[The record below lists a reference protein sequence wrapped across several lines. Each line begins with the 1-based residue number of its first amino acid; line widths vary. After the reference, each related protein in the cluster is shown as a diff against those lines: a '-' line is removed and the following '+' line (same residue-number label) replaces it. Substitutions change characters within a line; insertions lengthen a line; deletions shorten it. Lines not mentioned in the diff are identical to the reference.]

1 MSIGSIIF
9 YVIIFLLLFIAGAI
23 LLKELTKPKHLRN
36 QYQTLVANI
45 MVLVAMVILLIGSLI
60 QHFIK

>member
-1 MSIGSIIF
+1 MSIGPIIL
-9 YVIIFLLLFIAGAI
+9 YVIVFLLLFIAWAI

-45 MVLVAMVILLIGSLI
+45 MYGACRYDY
-60 QHFIK
+60 FINQQLNTTLY

>member
-1 MSIGSIIF
+1 MSIGPIIL
-9 YVIIFLLLFIAGAI
+9 YVIVFLLLFIAWAI

-45 MVLVAMVILLIGSLI
+45 MVLVAMIILLIGSLI